1 MIDTKV
7 FLSLISVFWG
17 VGFLLPLVGKSRQAA
32 TVSLWLALLGSLF
45 GALVSGMIWVGIL
58 PLPARLTFINL
69 WAGFAPEFQ
78 GVSIP
83 PLQMEFQLDKL
94 SAFFVL
100 LVTAFSAIVSVY
112 SFGALNASHYER
124 YRSRTIAA
132 FNLFIWS
139 TVMVIIAHDVF
150 SLLLSLEISS
160 LVLAYLALYKH
171 MYYQSQPNNSV
182 PQEKQKRARIAPQV
196 YLALS
201 HTSTVLLVISLIILS
216 ILAHSISFE
225 RLTFSGQYNFLL
237 SYHLPTASFVFL
249 LALAGLGIRAGLTPA
264 HIWPPLVHPSAP
276 ITLHTLFTGIGIKV
290 AIYLMYRFF
299 FQFLEPQA
307 GWGYSLLGLAVLT
320 ALVNVWYA
328 ISSHDLKTALAY
340 HSVENIGIICV
351 GIGVG
356 LIFWK
361 TNPFI
366 ASLGL
371 IASLYHVLNHAVFKG
386 LLFLATGAIDNLT
399 HQVTEFDRLG
409 GLIKRYGFTSAMFL
423 IGSVSIAGFP
433 PFNGFVSE
441 WLTLQALLNGMIE
454 TSTPLLGLIVI
465 LLSLVL
471 LVASF
476 SLTAFCFYKM
486 AGVTLLGLPRSPKS
500 ETEKWES
507 HDVPRTMTSMMALL
521 AGFCLLLGLT
531 PYWMIPLLG
540 GALKPIGVDVSI
552 LHLVST
558 NGFDFSFGSKL
569 LPDNTTTPIG
579 NLPILGMLGLAL
591 MLLAI
596 PFFISLRHKALQPDS
611 AWNGGTPIQEP
622 PLHQF
627 SSIASS
633 FLLHDTFTIPALN
646 RMLYKIPEYLP
657 AHIEISPSVRS
668 PGRVEFFST
677 IYNFIFD
684 NTLRF
689 SQAFGGWVQNRD
701 IRRYLWYIL
710 AANLITL
717 LIFIFIEM
725 GK

>member
-7 FLSLISVFWG
+7 FLSVISVFWG
-17 VGFLLPLVGKSRQAA
+17 GGFLLPLLGKSRQAA
-32 TVSLWLALLGSLF
+32 NVSLWLALLGSLF
-45 GALVSGMIWVGIL
+45 GAMVSGMIWVDIL
-58 PLPARLTFINL
+58 QLPAWLTSINL
-69 WAGFAPEFQ
+69 WEGLAKGFQ
-78 GVSIP
+78 DVSIP
-83 PLQMEFQLDKL
+83 PLQMEFQLDEL
-94 SAFFVL
+94 SAFFVFI
-100 LVTAFSAIVSVY
+100 VTAFSAIVSVY

-124 YRSRTIAA
+124 YRSRIIAA

-171 MYYQSQPNNSV
+171 MFYQSQPNNSV
-182 PQEKQKRARIAPQV
+182 PQEGQKKARIAPQV

-201 HTSTVLLVISLIILS
+201 HTSAVFLLIALL
-216 ILAHSISFE
+216 ILAIENHGMNYDDLYKRE
-225 RLTFSGQYNFLL
+225 L
-237 SYHLPTASFVFL
+237 SPFVPTLVFL

-264 HIWPPLVHPSAP
+264 HLWPPLVHPAAP
-276 ITLHTLFTGIGIKV
+276 ITLHTLFTGVGIKV

-307 GWGYSLLGLAVLT
+307 GWGYLLLGLAVLT

-351 GIGVG
+351 GIGIG
-356 LIFWK
+356 IIFWD
-361 TNPFI
+361 TNRVI
-366 ASLGL
+366 ATLGL
-371 IASLYHVLNHAVFKG
+371 VASLYHVLNHAVFKG

-454 TSTPLLGLIVI
+454 KSTPLLGLVVI
-465 LLSLVL
+465 LFSLVF

-486 AGVTLLGLPRSPKS
+486 AGVTLLGLSRSPKS

-507 HDVPRTMTSMMALL
+507 HDAPWTMKSMMALL
-521 AGFCLLLGLT
+521 AIGCLLLGLT
-531 PYWMIPLLG
+531 PYWVIPLLG
-540 GALKPIGVDVSI
+540 RALQPIGVDVSI
-552 LHLVST
+552 LRLVST
-558 NGFDFSFGSKL
+558 NGFDFSFGTKP
-569 LPDNTTTPIG
+569 LPDSTPIG
-579 NLPILGMLGLAL
+579 NLPILGILGLAL
-591 MLLAI
+591 ILLAI
-596 PFFISLRHKALQPDS
+596 PLFISLRRKALRPDS

-622 PLHQF
+622 PHHQF
-627 SSIASS
+627 GSAASS
-633 FLLHDTFTIPALN
+633 FLLHDTFTIPSLN
-646 RMLYKIPEYLP
+646 RMLYQIPEYLP
-657 AHIEISPSVRS
+657 AHIEISLSVRS
-668 PGRVEFFST
+668 PGRVEIFSA

-689 SQAFGGWVQNRD
+689 SQAFGQWVQNRD
-701 IRRYLWYIL
+701 IRRYLWYIFG
-710 AANLITL
+710 ANLITL
-717 LIFIFIEM
+717 LIFILIEI

>member
-1 MIDTKV
+1 MINTKV
-7 FLSLISVFWG
+7 FLSVISFFWG
-17 VGFLLPLVGKSRQAA
+17 VGFLLPLLKKSRLAA
-32 TVSLWLALLGSLF
+32 DVSLWLALLGSLF
-45 GALVSGMIWVGIL
+45 GAIVSGMIWVGIL
-58 PLPARLTFINL
+58 FFHERLTSIDL
-69 WAGFAPEFQ
+69 RAGLAQGFQ

-83 PLQMEFQLDKL
+83 PLRMEFQLDEL
-94 SAFFVL
+94 SAFFVF
-100 LVTAFSAIVSVY
+100 LVTVFSVIVSVY

-124 YRSRTIAA
+124 YRSRIIAA

-139 TVMVIIAHDVF
+139 TVMVILAHDVF

-171 MYYQSQPNNSV
+171 LYYQSQPNNSV
-182 PQEKQKRARIAPQV
+182 SQEKQKKARIAPQV

-201 HTSTVLLVISLIILS
+201 HVSMVLLLIALL
-216 ILAHSISFE
+216 ILAIENRGMSFDDLYKRE
-225 RLTFSGQYNFLL
+225 L
-237 SYHLPTASFVFL
+237 SPLVPTFVFL
-249 LALAGLGIRAGLTPA
+249 LALAGLGIRAGLTPT
-264 HIWPPLVHPSAP
+264 HIWPPLAHPAAP
-276 ITLHTLFTGIGIKV
+276 VTLHTLFTGVGIKV

-307 GWGYSLLGLAVLT
+307 GWGYLLLALAVLT

-361 TNPFI
+361 TSHFI

-423 IGSVSIAGFP
+423 IGSIAIAGFP

-441 WLTLQALLNGMIE
+441 WLTLQAMLDGIIE
-454 TSTPLLGLIVI
+454 ASTPLLGMAVI
-465 LLSLVL
+465 LFSLVL

-476 SLTAFCFYKM
+476 SLTAYCFYKM
-486 AGVTLLGLPRSPKS
+486 AGVTLLGLSRSPKS

-507 HDVPRTMTSMMALL
+507 HDAPWTMTSMMALL
-521 AGFCLLLGLT
+521 AIGCLLLGLT

-540 GALKPIGVDVSI
+540 RALQPIGLDVSI
-552 LHLVST
+552 LHLAST

-569 LPDNTTTPIG
+569 FPG
-579 NLPILGMLGLAL
+579 SLPISTMLGLAL
-591 MLLAI
+591 ILLAL
-596 PFFISLRHKALQPDS
+596 PLLFSLRRKTVQPDS

-622 PLHQF
+622 PLHLF
-627 SSIASS
+627 SSVASS

-646 RMLYKIPEYLP
+646 RMLYQIPEYLP
-657 AHIEISPSVRS
+657 AHIEVSPSVRA
-668 PGRVEFFST
+668 PGRVEIFSA
-677 IYNFIFD
+677 IYNLILHSL
-684 NTLRF
+684 LRF
-689 SQAFGGWVQNRD
+689 SQSFGQWVQNRD
-701 IRRYLWYIL
+701 IRRYLWYIF

-717 LIFIFIEM
+717 LIFIIIEI